1 MSSGSA
7 ALKNWLPGGVRR
19 LAGQASRLPR
29 RALIGALR
37 TPAGRRGLGV
47 LVDVSFNPLDPAFHE
62 DPYPV
67 YRRLRETDPVH
78 RSPLGFW
85 VVTRYAD
92 VVAILSDPR
101 FGHPD
106 YQVEAQR
113 AGPGN
118 AFRTLRGTSVIT
130 LNPPDH
136 TRLRR
141 FVGEAF
147 TPALVAALRPR
158 IEAIADRLLDDIQ
171 SVREVNLV
179 EAFTVPLPVAVI
191 SEVFAIP
198 FEDGM
203 RCHVSVVEMA
213 AAAEFVPSAAT
224 QARAQA
230 AAQQLCDYFGGVIRE
245 SRDGSRPGLASG
257 LVEAQRKVD
266 GVNDAEVLAACVLM
280 FAAGHE
286 TIVGFLGNAIATML
300 TRPGVRE
307 ALQEAHR
314 VANVVDELLR
324 YDPPVQ
330 IFARQA
336 NDDAKIGGRLI
347 RRGES
352 VFVAVAAANRDPEQF
367 PQPDRLDFTRP
378 NAGHDLAF
386 GHGIHACI
394 GRVLARLEGQ
404 VALPALARRLPPL
417 RLARAPVRRPTAGLR
432 SVDSLHVVW

>member
-7 ALKNWLPGGVRR
+7 VLKDRLPARVRR
-19 LAGQASRLPR
+19 VAGQAGRLPR
-29 RALIGALR
+29 LALIGALR
-37 TPAGRRGLGV
+37 TPVGRRGLGL
-47 LVDVSFNPLDPAFHE
+47 LVDLRFNPLDPAFYE
-62 DPYPV
+62 NPYPF
-67 YRRLRETDPVH
+67 YRRLREQDPVH
-78 RSPLGFW
+78 RSPFGFW

-92 VVAILSDPR
+92 VVGILTDPR

-106 YQVEAQR
+106 YQIEARR

-118 AFRTLRGTSVIT
+118 AFRALRGTSMIT

-158 IEAIADRLLDDIQ
+158 IEAMADRLLDDLQ
-171 SVREVNLV
+171 AVREVNLV

-213 AAAEFVPSAAT
+213 AAAEFAPSVGA
-224 QARAQA
+224 QARAQTA
-230 AAQQLCDYFGGVIRE
+230 ARQLCDYFSGVIRE
-245 SRDGSRPGLASG
+245 SRDGLRPGLARG
-257 LVEAQRKVD
+257 LVEAQKKVG
-266 GVNDAEVLAACVLM
+266 GVSDAEVLAACVLM

-307 ALQEAHR
+307 ALQETHR

-336 NDDAKIGGRLI
+336 NEDAEIGGRLI

-352 VFVAVAAANRDPEQF
+352 VFVAVAAANRDPEEF

-378 NAGHDLAF
+378 NGGHDLAF

-394 GRVLARLEGQ
+394 GRALARLEGQ
-404 VALPALARRLPPL
+404 VALPALARRLPHL
-417 RLARAPVRRPTAGLR
+417 RLVRSPVRRPTAGLR
-432 SVDSLHVVW
+432 SVDSLHVAW